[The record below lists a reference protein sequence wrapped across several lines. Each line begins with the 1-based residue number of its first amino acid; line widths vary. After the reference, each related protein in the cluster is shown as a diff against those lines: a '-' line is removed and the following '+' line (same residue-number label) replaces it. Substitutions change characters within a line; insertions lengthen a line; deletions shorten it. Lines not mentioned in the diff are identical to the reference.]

1 MNDAL
6 ITANKLTKVYRRG
19 SEQVFALK
27 DASFTVHRGEFLAIV
42 GPSGSGKTTL
52 LNLLGCLDRPTWGT
66 LKLDGIE
73 INGLKEKDL
82 TRLRRDSIGFV
93 FQQFFLLPTLT
104 VKENIELPLLFSNK
118 NDGEKVVKEIIGLVG
133 LSNRAN
139 HLPHQLSGGEM
150 QRVAIGRALVNS
162 PKILLADEP
171 TGNLDSITAETIY
184 QLFLRLN
191 REGLTIIVVT
201 HNLELA
207 DIAHRVIRLKDGR
220 ITAGGA
226 AERR

>member
-1 MNDAL
+1 MNNEL
-6 ITANKLTKVYRRG
+6 IRATKLTRIYRRG

-27 DASFTVHRGEFLAIV
+27 DASFSVSRGEFLAIV

-52 LNLLGCLDRPTWGT
+52 LNLLGCLDKPTWGS
-66 LKLDGIE
+66 LKIDGIE
-73 INGLKEKDL
+73 VSRQTEKRL
-82 TRLRRDSIGFV
+82 VKLRREKIGFV

-104 VKENIELPLLFSNK
+104 VKENIELPLLFGKRN
-118 NDGEKVVKEIIGLVG
+118 EKEKTVKDIIDVIG

-162 PKILLADEP
+162 PELLLADEP
-171 TGNLDSITAETIY
+171 TGNLDSVTAEAIY

-191 REGLTIIVVT
+191 QKGLTIIVVT
-201 HNLELA
+201 HNSELA
-207 DIAHRVIRLKDGR
+207 KIAHRIIRLKDGK
-220 ITAGGA
+220 IVNDGTTA
-226 AERR
+226 